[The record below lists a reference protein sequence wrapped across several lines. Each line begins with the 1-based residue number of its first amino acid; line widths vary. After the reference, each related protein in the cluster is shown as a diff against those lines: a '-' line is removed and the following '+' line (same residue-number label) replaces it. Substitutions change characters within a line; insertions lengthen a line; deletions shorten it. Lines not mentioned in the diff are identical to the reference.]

1 MPPRSRSLAVASALV
16 LGAAATGCGDD
27 APAQYSDETRADV
40 LAGCVSELDPA
51 IVGDVCA
58 CTYRLIRIELPYERF
73 RAVDRQLRLEPAST
87 LPDDVLELLGRCV
100 IEVGDL

>member
-1 MPPRSRSLAVASALV
+1 MPLRSWSLAVASVLV
-16 LGAAATGCGDD
+16 LGPAVAACGGDT
-27 APAQYSDETRADV
+27 PAEYSDETRTDV
-40 LAGCVSELDPA
+40 LAGCASELDPA

-58 CTYRLIRIELPYERF
+58 CTYRLMRIELAYERF
-73 RAVDRQLRLEPAST
+73 RAVDRQLRLEPSSA